1 MKEQV
6 SKRISFF
13 GKSLLWSLLLY
24 SLTVIV
30 LDWNEIKISLSDG
43 KQALQIVQTKMPVE
57 NPINNTKSEIIVTRL
72 KPGV

>member
-24 SLTVIV
+24 SAIVIA
-30 LDWNEIKISLSDG
+30 LDWNEIKISLSDN
-43 KQALQIVQTKMPVE
+43 KQPVQIVQTKTSVE
-57 NPINNTKSEIIVTRL
+57 YPI

>member
-13 GKSLLWSLLLY
+13 SKSLLWSLLLY
-24 SLTVIV
+24 SLTIIA
-30 LDWNEIKISLSDG
+30 LDWNEIKVSLSDS
-43 KQALQIVQTKMPVE
+43 KQALQIVQTKMPVGY
-57 NPINNTKSEIIVTRL
+57 PINNTKSEIIVTRL